1 MKICVEECRM
11 EEIRI
16 EVESELYEQVKTVL
30 GLFGISIED
39 ATAKFFEHMVA
50 DKERILRDFQSGTSA
65 EELVERAAGETVEI
79 LMKNRCKK

>member
-39 ATAKFFEHMVA
+39 ATVKFFEYMVS